1 MARTHDADLEREP
14 FTLTSGQEDALVQR
28 VSERL
33 EGSRDDGFLDVPGAA
48 QYLSTTA
55 KAIYALV
62 ERHKLPHHRAGG
74 RLLFDRAELRVWVRQ
89 GDSSPPAEDL
99 PNRPLDLC

>member
-1 MARTHDADLEREP
+1 MARTQDADLKREP
-14 FTLTSGQEDALVQR
+14 FTLTLTSEQEDALIER

-33 EGSRDDGFLDVPGAA
+33 QESRDDGFLDVPGAA

-62 ERHKLPHHRAGG
+62 ERHKLPHNRAGG
-74 RLLFDRAELRVWVRQ
+74 RLLFERAELRAWVRQ
-89 GDSSPPAEDL
+89 G
-99 PNRPLDLC
+99 N

>member
-1 MARTHDADLEREP
+1 MARTQDADLEREP
-14 FTLTSGQEDALVQR
+14 FTLTLTSEQEDALVER

-33 EGSRDDGFLDVPGAA
+33 QGSRDEGFLDVPGAA

-62 ERHKLPHHRAGG
+62 ERRQLPHHRAGG
-74 RLLFDRAELRVWVRQ
+74 RLLFDRADLRAWVRQ
-89 GDSSPPAEDL
+89 GNS
-99 PNRPLDLC
+99 

>member
-1 MARTHDADLEREP
+1 MARRQDADLEHEP
-14 FTLTSGQEDALVQR
+14 FTLTLSLTSEQEDALVQR

-33 EGSRDDGFLDVPGAA
+33 QESRDDGFLDVPGAA

-62 ERHKLPHHRAGG
+62 ERQQVPHNRAGG
-74 RLLFDRAELRVWVRQ
+74 RLLFDKSELRVWVRQ
-89 GDSSPPAEDL
+89 G
-99 PNRPLDLC
+99 N

>member
-1 MARTHDADLEREP
+1 MARTQDADLEREP
-14 FTLTSGQEDALVQR
+14 FTLTLSLTSEQEDALVQR

-33 EGSRDDGFLDVPGAA
+33 EESRDDGFLDVPGAA

-62 ERHKLPHHRAGG
+62 ERQQLPHNRAGG
-74 RLLFDRAELRVWVRQ
+74 RLLFDKSELRAWVRQ
-89 GDSSPPAEDL
+89 G
-99 PNRPLDLC
+99 N

>member
-1 MARTHDADLEREP
+1 MARTQDADLEREP
-14 FTLTSGQEDALVQR
+14 STLTLSLTSEQEDALVER

-33 EGSRDDGFLDVPGAA
+33 QETCDDGFLGVPGAA

-62 ERHKLPHHRAGG
+62 ERQQLPHNRAGG
-74 RLLFDRAELRVWVRQ
+74 RLLFDKSELRAWVRQ
-89 GDSSPPAEDL
+89 G
-99 PNRPLDLC
+99 N

>member
-1 MARTHDADLEREP
+1 MARTQDADAEREP
-14 FTLTSGQEDALVQR
+14 FTLTLTSEQEDALIKR

-33 EGSRDDGFLDVPGAA
+33 EESRDDGFLDVPGAA

-62 ERHKLPHHRAGG
+62 ERRQLPHNRAGG
-74 RLLFDRAELRVWVRQ
+74 RLLFDRAELRAWVRQ
-89 GDSSPPAEDL
+89 G
-99 PNRPLDLC
+99 N

>member
-1 MARTHDADLEREP
+1 MARTQDADVEREP
-14 FTLTSGQEDALVQR
+14 FTLTLSLTSEQEDALVER

-33 EGSRDDGFLDVPGAA
+33 QESRDEGFLDVPGAA

-62 ERHKLPHHRAGG
+62 ERQQLPHKRAGG
-74 RLLFDRAELRVWVRQ
+74 RLLFDKAELRAWVQR
-89 GDSSPPAEDL
+89 G
-99 PNRPLDLC
+99 

>member
-1 MARTHDADLEREP
+1 MARTHNADLEREP
-14 FTLTSGQEDALVQR
+14 FTLTLTSEQEDALIQR

-33 EGSRDDGFLDVPGAA
+33 QESRDDGFLDVPGAA

-62 ERHKLPHHRAGG
+62 KRHKLPHHRAGG
-74 RLLFDRAELRVWVRQ
+74 RLLFDKSELRAWVRQ
-89 GDSSPPAEDL
+89 GNS
-99 PNRPLDLC
+99 

>member
-14 FTLTSGQEDALVQR
+14 FTLTLTSEQEDALVQR

-33 EGSRDDGFLDVPGAA
+33 EGSGDEGFLDVPGAA

-62 ERHKLPHHRAGG
+62 ERQQLPHNRAGG
-74 RLLFDRAELRVWVRQ
+74 RLLFDRAELRAWVER
-89 GDSSPPAEDL
+89 G
-99 PNRPLDLC
+99 

>member
-1 MARTHDADLEREP
+1 MARTQDADLEREP
-14 FTLTSGQEDALVQR
+14 FTLTLTSEQEDALIQR

-33 EGSRDDGFLDVPGAA
+33 QESRDQGFLDVPGAA

-62 ERHKLPHHRAGG
+62 ERQQLPHNRAGG
-74 RLLFDRAELRVWVRQ
+74 RLLFDRAELRAWVRQ
-89 GDSSPPAEDL
+89 GNS
-99 PNRPLDLC
+99 

>member
-1 MARTHDADLEREP
+1 MARTQDADLEREP
-14 FTLTSGQEDALVQR
+14 FTLTLTSEQEDALVQR

-62 ERHKLPHHRAGG
+62 ERQQLPHHRAGG
-74 RLLFDRAELRVWVRQ
+74 RLLFDRAELRAWVRQ
-89 GDSSPPAEDL
+89 GNS
-99 PNRPLDLC
+99 

>member
-1 MARTHDADLEREP
+1 MARTQGTDVEREP
-14 FTLTSGQEDALVQR
+14 FTLSLTLEQEDALVQR

-33 EGSRDDGFLDVPGAA
+33 QESRDEGFLDVPGAA

-62 ERHKLPHHRAGG
+62 ERQQVPHNRAGG
-74 RLLFDRAELRVWVRQ
+74 RLLFDRAELRAWVER
-89 GDSSPPAEDL
+89 G
-99 PNRPLDLC
+99 

>member
-1 MARTHDADLEREP
+1 MARRQDADLEREP
-14 FTLTSGQEDALVQR
+14 FTLTLSLTSEQEDALVQR

-33 EGSRDDGFLDVPGAA
+33 QESRDDGFLDVPGAA

-62 ERHKLPHHRAGG
+62 ERQQLPHNRAGG
-74 RLLFDRAELRVWVRQ
+74 RLLFDKSELRAWVRQ
-89 GDSSPPAEDL
+89 G
-99 PNRPLDLC
+99 N

>member
-1 MARTHDADLEREP
+1 MARTQDADAEREP
-14 FTLTSGQEDALVQR
+14 FTLTLTSEQEDALVQR

-33 EGSRDDGFLDVPGAA
+33 QESRDEGFLDVPGAA

-62 ERHKLPHHRAGG
+62 ERQQVPHNRAGG
-74 RLLFDRAELRVWVRQ
+74 RLLFDRAELRAWVER
-89 GDSSPPAEDL
+89 G
-99 PNRPLDLC
+99 